1 MQIQQQYPD
10 LLLEEAKIAH
20 NRGQLVDADVTATA
34 NVASCGDE
42 ATIYLKFAPHDES
55 TDKTDWQIEQMTWE
69 SAGCII
75 STAGLSALSTV
86 VVGKSVVEVARWSVH
101 DVAKLIGLDSI
112 APAREQCLGL
122 GLRALQRALTELQSP

>member
-20 NRGQLVDADVTATA
+20 NRGQLLDADVTATA

-101 DVAKLIGLDSI
+101 DVVEMIGLVSI